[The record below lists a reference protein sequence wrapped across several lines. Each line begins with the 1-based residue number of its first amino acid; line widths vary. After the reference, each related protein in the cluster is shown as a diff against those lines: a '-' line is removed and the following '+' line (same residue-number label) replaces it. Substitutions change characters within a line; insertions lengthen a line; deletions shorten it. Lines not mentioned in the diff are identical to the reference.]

1 MVPPAGQPETAC
13 AIIASAFREETLKQ
27 TYLRRVMTS
36 EEMESELSRI
46 ATEITK
52 KHQKLSSMVLI
63 GIRRRGV
70 PLAQRLQK
78 KIEKLSGEKV
88 PLGILDITF
97 YRDDLSLV
105 ANQPIV
111 EGSHL
116 DFDLTDKDVL
126 LIDDVLYTGRTTRA
140 ALESVLDYGRPR
152 RIELVVLIDRGHR
165 ELPIQA
171 DYIGKSVETTEN
183 EMVEVLVSSIDGE
196 EGAVVTTKELLRKG
210 ETADN

>member
-1 MVPPAGQPETAC
+1 
-13 AIIASAFREETLKQ
+13 
-27 TYLRRVMTS
+27 MTPK
-36 EEMESELSRI
+36 EMEAELSRI
-46 ATEITK
+46 ATEITQA
-52 KHQKLSSMVLI
+52 HPNLNSMVLI

-78 KIEKLSGEKV
+78 KIEKLSGEKL

-105 ANQPIV
+105 DTQPVV

-116 DFDLTDKDVL
+116 DFDVTDKDVL

-140 ALESVLDYGRPR
+140 ALESVLDYGRAR
-152 RIELVVLIDRGHR
+152 RIELVALIDRGNR

-171 DYIGKSVETTEN
+171 DYVGKSVETAED
-183 EMVEVLVSSIDGE
+183 EVVEVLISSIDGE
-196 EGAVVTTKELLRKG
+196 EGAFLTTKELLRKKS
-210 ETADN
+210 

>member
-1 MVPPAGQPETAC
+1 M
-13 AIIASAFREETLKQ
+13 KQ
-27 TYLRRVMTS
+27 TYLQQVMTPK
-36 EEMESELSRI
+36 EMEAELSRI
-46 ATEITK
+46 ATEITQG
-52 KHQKLSSMVLI
+52 HQNLSSMVLI

-78 KIEKLSGEKV
+78 KIEKLSGEKL

-105 ANQPIV
+105 DTQPVV

-116 DFDLTDKDVL
+116 DFDVTDKDVL

-140 ALESVLDYGRPR
+140 ALESVLDYGRAR

-171 DYIGKSVETTEN
+171 DYVGKSVKTTEG
-183 EMVEVLVSSIDGE
+183 EVVEVLVSSIDGE
-196 EGAVVTTKELLRKG
+196 EGVFLTTEELLRKKS
-210 ETADN
+210 

>member
-1 MVPPAGQPETAC
+1 M
-13 AIIASAFREETLKQ
+13 KQ
-27 TYLRRVMTS
+27 TYLQQVMTPKA
-36 EEMESELSRI
+36 MEAELSRI
-46 ATEITK
+46 ATEITQG
-52 KHQKLSSMVLI
+52 HQNLDSMVLI

-78 KIEKLSGEKV
+78 KIEKLSGQKL

-105 ANQPIV
+105 ATQPVV

-116 DFDLTDKDVL
+116 DFDVTDKDVL

-140 ALESVLDYGRPR
+140 ALESVLDYGRAR

-171 DYIGKSVETTEN
+171 DYVGKSVETAED
-183 EMVEVLVSSIDGE
+183 EVVEVLVSSIDGE
-196 EGAVVTTKELLRKG
+196 EGVFLTTKELLRKG
-210 ETADN
+210 EEADN

>member
-1 MVPPAGQPETAC
+1 M
-13 AIIASAFREETLKQ
+13 ISSAFRWKTVKQ
-27 TYLRRVMTS
+27 TYLQQVMTPK
-36 EEMESELSRI
+36 EMEAELSRI
-46 ATEITK
+46 ATEITQE
-52 KHQKLSSMVLI
+52 HQDLSSMVLI

-70 PLAQRLQK
+70 PLAERLQK

-105 ANQPIV
+105 DTQPVV

-116 DFDLTDKDVL
+116 DFDVTDKDVL

-140 ALESVLDYGRPR
+140 ALESVLDYGRAR
-152 RIELVVLIDRGHR
+152 RIELVALIDRGHR

-171 DYIGKSVETTEN
+171 DYVGRAVETAADEV
-183 EMVEVLVSSIDGE
+183 VEVLVSSIDGE
-196 EGAVVTTKELLRKG
+196 EGAFLTTKELLQKKKKG
-210 ETADN
+210 

>member
-1 MVPPAGQPETAC
+1 MPHTGQPETAY
-13 AIIASAFREETLKQ
+13 AIICSAFRWKTVKR
-27 TYLRRVMTS
+27 TYLQRVMTPK
-36 EEMESELSRI
+36 EIEVELSRL
-46 ATEITK
+46 ATEITQA
-52 KHQKLSSMVLI
+52 HQDLSSMVLI

-78 KIEKLSGEKV
+78 KIEKRSSQKL

-105 ANQPIV
+105 DTQPVV

-116 DFDLTDKDVL
+116 DFDVTDKDVL

-140 ALESVLDYGRPR
+140 ALESVLDYGRAR

-171 DYIGKSVETTEN
+171 DYIGKTVETAED
-183 EMVEVLVSSIDGE
+183 EVVEVLVPSIDGE
-196 EGAVVTTKELLRKG
+196 EGVFLTTKELLRKG
-210 ETADN
+210 EEADN

>member
-1 MVPPAGQPETAC
+1 M
-13 AIIASAFREETLKQ
+13 KQ
-27 TYLRRVMTS
+27 KYLRRVMTP

-46 ATEITK
+46 ATEIAK
-52 KHQKLSSMVLI
+52 EHQKLSSMVLI

-78 KIEKLSGEKV
+78 KIEKLSSEKI

-111 EGSHL
+111 EGSLL

-171 DYIGKSVETTEN
+171 DYVGKSVETTEK

-210 ETADN
+210 ETADS

>member
-1 MVPPAGQPETAC
+1 M
-13 AIIASAFREETLKQ
+13 KQ
-27 TYLRRVMTS
+27 TYLQQVMTPK
-36 EEMESELSRI
+36 EMEAELSRI
-46 ATEITK
+46 TAEIIQG
-52 KHQKLSSMVLI
+52 HQKLDSMVLI

-78 KIEKLSGEKV
+78 KIEKLSGQKL

-105 ANQPIV
+105 ATQPVV

-116 DFDLTDKDVL
+116 DFDVTDKDVL

-140 ALESVLDYGRPR
+140 ALESVLDYGRAR
-152 RIELVVLIDRGHR
+152 RIELVTLIDRGHR

-171 DYIGKSVETTEN
+171 DYVGKSVETAEN
-183 EMVEVLVSSIDGE
+183 EVVEVLISSIDGE
-196 EGAVVTTKELLRKG
+196 EGAFLTTKELLRKKS
-210 ETADN
+210 

>member
-1 MVPPAGQPETAC
+1 MPHTGQPETAC
-13 AIIASAFREETLKQ
+13 AIICSALRWKTVKQ
-27 TYLRRVMTS
+27 TYLQRVMTPK
-36 EEMESELSRI
+36 EMEAELSRI
-46 ATEITK
+46 ATEITQG
-52 KHQKLSSMVLI
+52 HQNLSSMVLI

-78 KIEKLSGEKV
+78 KIEKLSGQKL

-105 ANQPIV
+105 DTQPVV

-116 DFDLTDKDVL
+116 DFDVTDKDVL

-140 ALESVLDYGRPR
+140 ALESVLDYGRAR

-171 DYIGKSVETTEN
+171 DYVGKYVETAED
-183 EMVEVLVSSIDGE
+183 EVVEVLVSSIDGE
-196 EGAVVTTKELLRKG
+196 EGAFLTTKELLRKKS
-210 ETADN
+210 

>member
-1 MVPPAGQPETAC
+1 
-13 AIIASAFREETLKQ
+13 
-27 TYLRRVMTS
+27 
-36 EEMESELSRI
+36 MEAELSRI
-46 ATEITK
+46 ATEITQA
-52 KHQKLSSMVLI
+52 HPNLSSMVLI

-78 KIEKLSGEKV
+78 KIEKLSGQKL

-105 ANQPIV
+105 DTQPVV

-116 DFDLTDKDVL
+116 DFDVTDKDVL

-140 ALESVLDYGRPR
+140 ALESVLDYGRAR
-152 RIELVVLIDRGHR
+152 RIELVALIDRGNR

-171 DYIGKSVETTEN
+171 DYVGKFVESTED
-183 EMVEVLVSSIDGE
+183 EVVEVLISSIDGE
-196 EGAVVTTKELLRKG
+196 EGAFLTTKELLQK
-210 ETADN
+210 NS

>member
-1 MVPPAGQPETAC
+1 M
-13 AIIASAFREETLKQ
+13 KQ
-27 TYLRRVMTS
+27 TYLRRVMTP

-46 ATEITK
+46 ATEIIK
-52 KHQKLSSMVLI
+52 EHQKLSSMVLI

-78 KIEKLSGEKV
+78 KIEKLSSEKI

-105 ANQPIV
+105 AHQPIV

-116 DFDLTDKDVL
+116 DFDLTEKDVL

-171 DYIGKSVETTEN
+171 NYIGKSVETTEN

>member
-1 MVPPAGQPETAC
+1 M
-13 AIIASAFREETLKQ
+13 KQ
-27 TYLRRVMTS
+27 TYLQQVMTPK
-36 EEMESELSRI
+36 EMEAELSRV
-46 ATEITK
+46 ATEITQG
-52 KHQKLSSMVLI
+52 HQNLDSMVLI

-78 KIEKLSGEKV
+78 KIEKLSGQKL

-105 ANQPIV
+105 ATQPV
-111 EGSHL
+111 VRGSHL
-116 DFDLTDKDVL
+116 DFDVTDKDVL

-140 ALESVLDYGRPR
+140 ALESVLDYGRAR

-171 DYIGKSVETTEN
+171 DYVGKSVETAED
-183 EMVEVLVSSIDGE
+183 EVVEVLISSIDGE
-196 EGAVVTTKELLRKG
+196 EGVFLTTKELLRKG
-210 ETADN
+210 EEADN